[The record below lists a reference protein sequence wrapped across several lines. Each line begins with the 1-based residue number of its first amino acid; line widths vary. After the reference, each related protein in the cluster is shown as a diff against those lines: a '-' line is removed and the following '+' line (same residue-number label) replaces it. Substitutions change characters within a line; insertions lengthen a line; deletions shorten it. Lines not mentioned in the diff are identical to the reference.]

1 MSLDVYFRK
10 DIANALEAL
19 YVAGEGETSLLFE
32 QMNKVLKDGQQR
44 QELAEQMQTYQRGYQ
59 DALLAVAMAFGVIEE
74 PKIRLEID
82 RKDRNP
88 LLKS

>member
-32 QMNKVLKDGQQR
+32 QMNKVLKNKQQR

-59 DALLAVAMAFGVIEE
+59 DALLAVALAFGVIEK

-82 RKDRNP
+82 RKDRSP

>member
-59 DALLAVAMAFGVIEE
+59 DALLAVAMAFGVIEK
-74 PKIRLEID
+74 PKIQLE
-82 RKDRNP
+82 RGRQTNNP
-88 LLKS
+88 LLVD